1 MFYAKDAISISA
13 KFWDNEDAST
23 VSIMVDGINENFERA
38 DQILEL
44 RWGIL
49 GQGDIYPYHRADN
62 QPHKD

>member
-13 KFWDNEDAST
+13 KFWDNEDASI
-23 VSIMVDGINENFERA
+23 VSMVDEINENFERV

-44 RWGIL
+44 SSEKL
-49 GQGDIYPYHRADN
+49 GQGDTYPYHRADH